1 MAGDLGKFIIGVDI
15 GGTFTDCTVVAG
27 EGSAYSGKSPT
38 TPDDLS
44 VGFFASIANAAEAI
58 GLGLNDLLQ
67 QTTRICHGT
76 TTGLNALVT
85 GAGATTLLI
94 TSAGHADALSIMNNR
109 GRTQGATAREALDW
123 SISSHPEPIVPREL
137 VVEVNERIDSFGAVV
152 CPLLDSEID
161 RVWALVAE
169 AQPEAIGLCCLWSF
183 ANPEHEI
190 RLRAAMRERF
200 PHIPISCSFEVAP
213 RIGIYPRMVT
223 TVMNAMLVPL
233 MTAYV
238 ARIEDR
244 AAANGFT
251 GGIFFVQ
258 NEGGLVPASEAAS
271 FPIMTL
277 KSGPVAGVV
286 GAGIV
291 GMQLGDPDIIVADMG
306 GTTFDVGVI
315 RSGIP
320 GRIDESVMR
329 RQQLHLRS
337 VDVDSVGA
345 GGGSIAWVDERT
357 KTLRVG
363 PRSAGARPGPI
374 CYGNGG
380 TEVTVTDAD
389 LVLGVLDDK
398 RPLAGGLKLDRKAAE
413 EGLARL
419 GAKLGMDAVRC
430 AAGIVEVVDS
440 LMEDLIRRTTVQ
452 RGLDPRD
459 FSLWVY
465 GGASGAHAGLF
476 SRHLQMKRVVLPMG
490 NVASVWSAAGCALLR
505 QRREF
510 STSIY
515 MPPAWDMDLLAEHF
529 ADLQMRSER
538 YAEQIGL
545 SPGSFTV
552 RRSATMKYGM
562 QVHEI
567 EVDGPAGAIDS
578 QWGRSLKDDFEA
590 AYEDVFGAGSGY
602 SGTDVIITALR
613 TVVEVEQAPIE
624 LRRKASGSDGTVSRS
639 VRPVFWR
646 ELDDWRDTAVWQ
658 GDDLPTG
665 VEIEGPGIV
674 EYPHTTLVVR
684 PDQKFY
690 RDPQG
695 NIVLEFGEV

>member
-1 MAGDLGKFIIGVDI
+1 MHSRFVLGVDI
-15 GGTFTDCTVVAG
+15 GGTFTDCTLVDRDGRVYA
-27 EGSAYSGKSPT
+27 GKSPT
-38 TPDDLS
+38 TPLDLS
-44 VGFFASIANAAEAI
+44 IGFFESIASVVSAI
-58 GLGLNDLLQ
+58 GMPLKEALA
-67 QTTRICHGT
+67 QTARICHGT

-85 GAGATTLLI
+85 GAGATTVLL
-94 TSAGHADALSIMNNR
+94 TSAGHADALRIMNNR
-109 GRTQGATAREALDW
+109 GRTQGASARETLDW
-123 SISSHPEPIVPREL
+123 SISSHPDPIVPADR
-137 VVEVNERIDSFGAVV
+137 VIEVNERIDSFGAVV
-152 CPLLDSEID
+152 CPLLDAEID
-161 RVWALVAE
+161 RVLERVATI
-169 AQPEAIGLCCLWSF
+169 APEAIAICCLWSF
-183 ANPEHEI
+183 ANPEHEQ
-190 RLRAAMRERF
+190 RLRSALRDRF
-200 PHIPISCSFEVAP
+200 PHIPISCSFEIAP
-213 RIGIYPRMVT
+213 RIGLYPRMVT

-233 MTAYV
+233 MKTYV
-238 ARIEDR
+238 ARIEER

-258 NEGGLVPASEAAS
+258 NEGGLVPAAEAAE

-291 GMQLGDPDIIVADMG
+291 GMQLADPDIIVADMG

-315 RSGIP
+315 RNGLP
-320 GRIDESVMR
+320 GRSDESVMR

-357 KTLRVG
+357 HTLRVG

-374 CYGNGG
+374 CYDLGG

-389 LVLGVLDDK
+389 LVLGVLDDQ
-398 RPLAGGLKLDRKAAE
+398 RPLAGGLKLNRKAAE
-413 EGLARL
+413 EGLAKL

-490 NVASVWSAAGCALLR
+490 NVASVWSAAGCALLQ

-510 STSIY
+510 STSVY
-515 MPPAWDMDLLAEHF
+515 LPPPWDLQLLAKQLEEL
-529 ADLQMRSER
+529 AARSDR
-538 YAEQIGL
+538 YAGQIGL
-545 SPGSFTV
+545 RPGTFTV
-552 RRSATMKYGM
+552 RRSATLKYGM

-567 EVDGPAGAIDS
+567 EVEGPAGAIDGP
-578 QWGRSLKDDFEA
+578 WATGLRDAFEV
-590 AYEDVFGAGSGY
+590 AYEDMFGAGSGY
-602 SGTDVIITALR
+602 SGTDIIITGLR
-613 TVVEVEQAPIE
+613 AVLEVDPPPISVHAPVIQ
-624 LRRKASGSDGTVSRS
+624 LDAAAARGRS
-639 VRPVFWR
+639 TRPVFWR
-646 ELDDWRDTAVWQ
+646 ELDGWRDTAVWQ
-658 GDDLPTG
+658 GHALPVG
-665 VEIEGPGIV
+665 KPLAGPAIV

-684 PDQKFY
+684 PEQTFRLDE
-690 RDPQG
+690 QG
-695 NIVLEFGEV
+695 NIVLEVGKA

>member
-1 MAGDLGKFIIGVDI
+1 MIIGVDI
-15 GGTFTDCTVVAG
+15 GGTFTDCTVVT
-27 EGSAYSGKSPT
+27 GSGQAYSGKSPT
-38 TPDDLS
+38 TPQDLS
-44 VGFFASIANAAEAI
+44 IGFFESIASAAGALDLPLSE
-58 GLGLNDLLQ
+58 LLQ

-85 GAGATTLLI
+85 GAGARTLLL

-109 GRTQGATAREALDW
+109 GRTQGASVRETLDW
-123 SISSHPEPIVPREL
+123 SISSHPDPIVPRDL
-137 VVEVNERIDSFGAVV
+137 VIEVNERTDSFGAVV
-152 CPLLDSEID
+152 CPLRDEEVARVLD
-161 RVWALVAE
+161 LVAE
-169 AQPEAIGLCCLWSF
+169 AKPEAIALCCLWSF

-190 RLRAAMRERF
+190 RLRSALRDRF
-200 PHIPISCSFEVAP
+200 PEVPISCSFEVAP
-213 RIGIYPRMVT
+213 RIGLYPRMVT

-238 ARIEDR
+238 ARIEER
-244 AAANGFT
+244 AAANGFD

-258 NEGGLVPASEAAS
+258 NEGGLVPASEAAA

-291 GMQLGDPDIIVADMG
+291 GSQLDDPDIIVADMG

-315 RSGIP
+315 RNGLP

-389 LVLGVLDDK
+389 LVLGVLDDQ

-413 EGLARL
+413 AGLARL

-452 RGLDPRD
+452 RGLDPRE

-515 MPPAWDMDLLAEHF
+515 MPPAWDMDLLAGHF
-529 ADLQMRSER
+529 ADLQARLER
-538 YAEQIGL
+538 YAKQIGL
-545 SPGSFTV
+545 EPGSFTV

-567 EVDGPAGAIDS
+567 EVDGQPGMIDAA
-578 QWGRSLKDDFEA
+578 WGVALKDDFEA
-590 AYEDVFGAGSGY
+590 TYEQVFGAGSGY

-613 TVVEVEQAPIE
+613 TVVEVEQAPMV
-624 LRRKASGSDGTVSRS
+624 LTRQSAATNQASQPTT
-639 VRPVFWR
+639 RPVFWR
-646 ELDDWRDTAVWQ
+646 ELDDWRETAVWQ
-658 GDDLPTG
+658 GDELPTD

-674 EYPHTTLVVR
+674 EYPHTTLVIR
-684 PDQKFY
+684 PDQKFF
-690 RDPQG
+690 RDQQG
-695 NIVLEFGEV
+695 NIILELGGA